1 MEVIK
6 KSLGQMGTN
15 CYVIWDETTLEA
27 AVIDPGFEDPRINDI
42 INDNKLKVEYILL
55 THGHFDHLGGVNPI
69 KQLTGA
75 KVLIHEND
83 ADCLLD
89 PRRNLSV
96 LAGMSMVLEPADGF
110 LKENDIITLGT
121 TKMRV
126 IHTPGHSKGG
136 VCLLVEDQLFAG
148 DTLFNTSIGRTD
160 FADGD
165 LNELLT
171 MIETKLFILSD
182 STIVL
187 PGHGE
192 NTTIGYEKMNN
203 PFLKGRFQE

>member
-1 MEVIK
+1 MKVIK

-15 CYVIWDETTLEA
+15 CYVVWDEKTLEA
-27 AVIDPGFEDPRINDI
+27 VVIDPGFEDQRISDI
-42 INDNKLKVEYILL
+42 INENKLKVNYILL
-55 THGHFDHLGGVNPI
+55 THGHFDHLGGVNQI
-69 KQLTGA
+69 KKLTGA

-83 ADCLLD
+83 ADCLID

-96 LAGMSMVLEPADGF
+96 LAGMSMILEPADGF
-110 LKENDIITLGT
+110 LNENETITLGNIAF
-121 TKMRV
+121 RV

-136 VCLLVEDQLFAG
+136 ICLLAEDQLFAG

-165 LNELLT
+165 LNELLNG
-171 MIETKLFILSD
+171 IKSKLFVLD
-182 STIVL
+182 DATTVL

-192 NTTIGYEKMNN
+192 NTTIGYEKTNN
-203 PFLKGRFQE
+203 PFLKGRF

>member
-15 CYVIWDETTLEA
+15 CYLIWDESTREA
-27 AVIDPGFEDPRINDI
+27 AVIDPGFEDQQVSDI
-42 INDNKLKVEYILL
+42 INEKKLNVKYILL
-55 THGHFDHLGGVNPI
+55 THGHFDHLGGVNQI

-89 PRRNLSV
+89 PKRNLSV

-110 LKENDIITLGT
+110 LRENETITLGT
-121 TKMRV
+121 SVIRV

-136 VCLLVEDQLFAG
+136 ICLLADKQLFAG

-165 LNELLT
+165 LNELLNG
-171 MIETKLFILSD
+171 IESKLFILD
-182 STIVL
+182 NETTVL

-192 NTTIGYEKMNN
+192 KTTIGYEKMNN
-203 PFLKGRFQE
+203 PFLKGRF

>member
-1 MEVIK
+1 MQVIK

-15 CYVIWDETTLEA
+15 CYLVWDEKTLEA
-27 AVIDPGFEDPRINDI
+27 AVIDPGFEDQRISDS
-42 INDNKLKVEYILL
+42 INENKLKVKYILL
-55 THGHFDHLGGVNPI
+55 THGHFDHLGGVNQI
-69 KQLTGA
+69 RELTGA

-96 LAGMSMVLEPADGF
+96 LAGMSMVLEPADGY
-110 LKENDIITLGT
+110 LKETETVSLGELVI
-121 TKMRV
+121 RV

-136 VCLLVEDQLFAG
+136 ICLLAEDQLFAG

-165 LNELLT
+165 LNELLNE
-171 MIETKLFILSD
+171 IETKLFILD
-182 STIVL
+182 DATTVL

-192 NTTIGYEKMNN
+192 NTTIGYEKKNN
-203 PFLKGRFQE
+203 PFLKGRL

>member
-15 CYVIWDETTLEA
+15 CYLIWDEKTLEA
-27 AVIDPGFEDPRINDI
+27 AVIDPGFEDQRINDI
-42 INDNKLKVEYILL
+42 INENKLKVKYILL
-55 THGHFDHLGGVNPI
+55 THGHFDHLGGVNHV

-110 LKENDIITLGT
+110 LKENETIALGEVVIQ
-121 TKMRV
+121 V

-136 VCLLVEDQLFAG
+136 ICLLAEDQLFAG

-165 LNELLT
+165 LNELLNG
-171 MIETKLFILSD
+171 IESKLFILD
-182 STIVL
+182 DATTVL

-203 PFLKGRFQE
+203 PFLKGRF

>member
-1 MEVIK
+1 MEIIK

-15 CYVIWDETTLEA
+15 CYLIWDEKTLEA
-27 AVIDPGFEDPRINDI
+27 AVIDPGFEDPQIGAI
-42 INDNKLKVEYILL
+42 INENKLNVKYILL
-55 THGHFDHLGGVNPI
+55 THGHFDHLGGVDQI

-110 LKENDIITLGT
+110 LKENETIALGT
-121 TKMRV
+121 ISIRV

-136 VCLLVEDQLFAG
+136 VCLLAEEHLFAG

-165 LNELLT
+165 LKELLNG
-171 MIETKLFILSD
+171 IETKLFILD
-182 STIVL
+182 DATIVL

-192 NTTIGYEKMNN
+192 NTTIGYEKLNN
-203 PFLKGRFQE
+203 PFLKGRF

>member
-1 MEVIK
+1 MEIIK

-15 CYVIWDETTLEA
+15 CYVIWDENTLEA
-27 AVIDPGFEDPRINDI
+27 AVVDPGFEDQQIGDI
-42 INDNKLKVEYILL
+42 IHDNKLKVRYILL
-55 THGHFDHLGGVNPI
+55 THGHFDHLGGVNQI

-89 PRRNLSV
+89 PKRNLSV
-96 LAGMSMVLEPADGF
+96 LAGMAMVLPPADGY
-110 LKENDIITLGT
+110 LSENQTITLGDIAI
-121 TKMRV
+121 RV

-136 VCLLVEDQLFAG
+136 VCFFADGQLIAG
-148 DTLFNTSIGRTD
+148 DTLFYASIGRTD

-165 LNELLT
+165 LSELLN
-171 MIETKLFILSD
+171 MIVTKLFILD
-182 STIVL
+182 DATIVL
-187 PGHGE
+187 PGHGG

-203 PFLKGRFQE
+203 PFLKGRF

>member
-15 CYVIWDETTLEA
+15 CYVVWDEKTLEA
-27 AVIDPGFEDPRINDI
+27 AVIDPGFEDQRISDI
-42 INDNKLKVEYILL
+42 INENKLAVKYILL
-55 THGHFDHLGGVNPI
+55 THGHFDHLGGVNQI
-69 KQLTGA
+69 KQLTDA

-96 LAGMSMVLEPADGF
+96 LAGMSMVLEPADSY
-110 LKENDIITLGT
+110 LKETQTISLGEVVI
-121 TKMRV
+121 RV

-136 VCLLVEDQLFAG
+136 VCLLAENQLFAG

-165 LNELLT
+165 LDELLNG
-171 MIETKLFILSD
+171 IEAKLFILD
-182 STIVL
+182 DATTVL

-203 PFLKGRFQE
+203 PFLKGRF

>member
-1 MEVIK
+1 MQVIK

-15 CYVIWDETTLEA
+15 CYLVWDEKTLEA
-27 AVIDPGFEDPRINDI
+27 AVIDPGFEDQRISDS
-42 INDNKLKVEYILL
+42 INENKLKVKYILL
-55 THGHFDHLGGVNPI
+55 THGHFDHLGGVNQI
-69 KQLTGA
+69 RKLTGA

-96 LAGMSMVLEPADGF
+96 LAGMSMVLEPADGY
-110 LKENDIITLGT
+110 LNENETITLGT
-121 TKMRV
+121 VVIRV

-136 VCLLVEDQLFAG
+136 ICLLAEDQLFAG

-165 LNELLT
+165 LNELLNA
-171 MIETKLFILSD
+171 IETKLFILD
-182 STIVL
+182 DATTVL

-203 PFLKGRFQE
+203 PFLKGRL

>member
-15 CYVIWDETTLEA
+15 CYVVWDENTLEA
-27 AVIDPGFEDPRINDI
+27 AVVDPGFEDQQIGDI
-42 INDNKLKVEYILL
+42 INDNKLKVKYILL
-55 THGHFDHLGGVNPI
+55 THGHFDHLGGVNQI

-83 ADCLLD
+83 ADCLVD
-89 PRRNLSV
+89 SKRNLSALAGIDMV
-96 LAGMSMVLEPADGF
+96 LAPADGY
-110 LKENDIITLGT
+110 LNENETITLGEIVI
-121 TKMRV
+121 RI

-136 VCLLVEDQLFAG
+136 VCFLADGQLIAG

-165 LNELLT
+165 LSELLNA
-171 MIETKLFILSD
+171 IEMKLFILD
-182 STIVL
+182 DATIVL
-187 PGHGE
+187 PGHGG
-192 NTTIGYEKMNN
+192 NTTIGYEKMHN
-203 PFLKGRFQE
+203 PFLKGRF

>member
-15 CYVIWDETTLEA
+15 CYVVWDEKTLEA
-27 AVIDPGFEDPRINDI
+27 AVIDPGFEDQRISDI
-42 INDNKLKVEYILL
+42 INENKLAVKYILL
-55 THGHFDHLGGVNPI
+55 THGHFDHLGGVNQI
-69 KQLTGA
+69 KQLTDA

-96 LAGMSMVLEPADGF
+96 LAGMSMVLEPADGY
-110 LKENDIITLGT
+110 LKETETISLGEVVI
-121 TKMRV
+121 RV

-136 VCLLVEDQLFAG
+136 VCLLAENQLFAG

-165 LNELLT
+165 LDELLNG
-171 MIETKLFILSD
+171 IEAKLFILD
-182 STIVL
+182 DATIVL

-203 PFLKGRFQE
+203 PFLKGRF

>member
-1 MEVIK
+1 MEMIK

-15 CYVIWDETTLEA
+15 CYLIWDEKTLEA
-27 AVIDPGFEDPRINDI
+27 AVIDPGFEDPQIGAI
-42 INDNKLKVEYILL
+42 INENKLNVKYILL
-55 THGHFDHLGGVNPI
+55 THGHFDHLGGVDQI

-110 LKENDIITLGT
+110 LKENETIALGT
-121 TKMRV
+121 ISIRV

-136 VCLLVEDQLFAG
+136 VCLLAEDHLFAG

-165 LNELLT
+165 LKELLNG
-171 MIETKLFILSD
+171 IETKLFILD
-182 STIVL
+182 DATIVL

-192 NTTIGYEKMNN
+192 NTTIGYEKLNN
-203 PFLKGRFQE
+203 PFLKGRF

>member
-1 MEVIK
+1 MEVVK

-15 CYVIWDETTLEA
+15 CYLIWDEKTLEA
-27 AVIDPGFEDPRINDI
+27 AVIDPGFEDQRINDI
-42 INDNKLKVEYILL
+42 ISENKLKVKYILL
-55 THGHFDHLGGVNPI
+55 THGHFDHLGGVNQI
-69 KQLTGA
+69 KQLTAA

-110 LKENDIITLGT
+110 LKENETIALGT
-121 TKMRV
+121 VVIRV

-136 VCLLVEDQLFAG
+136 VCLLAEDQLFAG

-165 LNELLT
+165 LKELLNG
-171 MIETKLFILSD
+171 IESKLFILD
-182 STIVL
+182 DATTVL

-203 PFLKGRFQE
+203 PFLKGRF

>member
-1 MEVIK
+1 MEIIK

-15 CYVIWDETTLEA
+15 CYLIWDEKTLEA
-27 AVIDPGFEDPRINDI
+27 AVIDPGYEDPQIGAI
-42 INDNKLKVEYILL
+42 INENKLNVKYILL
-55 THGHFDHLGGVNPI
+55 THGHFDHLGGVDQI

-75 KVLIHEND
+75 RVLIHEND

-110 LKENDIITLGT
+110 LKENDTIALGT
-121 TKMRV
+121 VVIRV

-136 VCLLVEDQLFAG
+136 VCLLAEDQLFAG

-165 LNELLT
+165 LKELLNG
-171 MIETKLFILSD
+171 IETKLFVLD
-182 STIVL
+182 DATIVS

-203 PFLKGRFQE
+203 PFLKGRF

>member
-15 CYVIWDETTLEA
+15 CYLIWDESTREA
-27 AVIDPGFEDPRINDI
+27 AVIDPGFEDQQVSDI
-42 INDNKLKVEYILL
+42 INEKKLNVKYILL
-55 THGHFDHLGGVNPI
+55 THGHFDHLGGVNQI

-89 PRRNLSV
+89 PKRNLSV

-110 LKENDIITLGT
+110 LRENETITLGT
-121 TKMRV
+121 SVIRV

-136 VCLLVEDQLFAG
+136 ICLLADKQLFAG

-165 LNELLT
+165 LNELLNG
-171 MIETKLFILSD
+171 IESKLFILD
-182 STIVL
+182 NETTVL

-203 PFLKGRFQE
+203 PFLKGRF

>member
-15 CYVIWDETTLEA
+15 CYVVWDEITREA
-27 AVIDPGFEDPRINDI
+27 AVIDPGFEDQRISDI
-42 INDNKLKVEYILL
+42 IAENKLTVKYILL
-55 THGHFDHLGGVNPI
+55 THGHFDHLGGVNQI

-96 LAGMSMVLEPADGF
+96 LAGLSIVLEPADGY
-110 LKENDIITLGT
+110 LKENENICLGAIAI
-121 TKMRV
+121 RV

-136 VCLLVEDQLFAG
+136 ICLLAEDQLFAG

-165 LNELLT
+165 LNELLNG
-171 MIETKLFILSD
+171 IESKLFILND
-182 STIVL
+182 TTAVY

-203 PFLKGRFQE
+203 PFLKGRF

>member
-1 MEVIK
+1 MEIIK

-15 CYVIWDETTLEA
+15 CYLIWDEKTLEA
-27 AVIDPGFEDPRINDI
+27 AVIDPGFEDPQIGAI
-42 INDNKLKVEYILL
+42 INENKLNVKYILL
-55 THGHFDHLGGVNPI
+55 THGHFDHLGGVDQI

-75 KVLIHEND
+75 KVLIHQND

-110 LKENDIITLGT
+110 LKENETIALGT
-121 TKMRV
+121 VSIRV

-136 VCLLVEDQLFAG
+136 VCLLAEDHLFAG

-165 LNELLT
+165 LKELLNG
-171 MIETKLFILSD
+171 IETKLFILD
-182 STIVL
+182 DATIVL

-192 NTTIGYEKMNN
+192 NTTIGYEKLNN
-203 PFLKGRFQE
+203 PFLKGRF

>member
-1 MEVIK
+1 MEMIK

-15 CYVIWDETTLEA
+15 CYLIWDEKTLEA
-27 AVIDPGFEDPRINDI
+27 AVIDPGFEDPQISAI
-42 INDNKLKVEYILL
+42 INENKLNVKYILL
-55 THGHFDHLGGVNPI
+55 THGHFDHLGGVDQI

-110 LKENDIITLGT
+110 LKENETIALGT
-121 TKMRV
+121 ISIRV

-136 VCLLVEDQLFAG
+136 VCLLAEDHLFAG

-165 LNELLT
+165 LKELLNG
-171 MIETKLFILSD
+171 IETKLFILD
-182 STIVL
+182 DATIVL

-192 NTTIGYEKMNN
+192 NTTIGYEKLNN
-203 PFLKGRFQE
+203 PFLKGRF

>member
-15 CYVIWDETTLEA
+15 CYVIWDEKTLEA
-27 AVIDPGFEDPRINDI
+27 AVIDPGFEDQRINAI
-42 INDNKLKVEYILL
+42 INENKLQVKYILL
-55 THGHFDHLGGVNPI
+55 THGHFDHLGGVNQI

-75 KVLIHEND
+75 KVLIHQGD
-83 ADCLLD
+83 ADCLTD

-96 LAGMSMVLEPADGF
+96 LAGLSMVLDPADGF
-110 LKENDIITLGT
+110 LSENETITLGEIVI
-121 TKMRV
+121 RV

-136 VCLLVEDQLFAG
+136 ICLLAEDQLFAG

-165 LNELLT
+165 LNELLNG
-171 MIETKLFILSD
+171 ISSKLFILD
-182 STIVL
+182 DATTVL

-192 NTTIGYEKMNN
+192 NTTIGYEKTNN
-203 PFLKGRFQE
+203 PFLKGRF

>member
-6 KSLGQMGTN
+6 KALGQMGTN
-15 CYVIWDETTLEA
+15 CYVVWDEKTLEA
-27 AVIDPGFEDPRINDI
+27 AVIDPGFEDQRINDI
-42 INDNKLKVEYILL
+42 IYENRLQVKYILL
-55 THGHFDHLGGVNPI
+55 THGHFDHLGGVNQI

-96 LAGMSMVLEPADGF
+96 LAGLSMVLEPADG
-110 LKENDIITLGT
+110 LLSENETITLGDIVF
-121 TKMRV
+121 RV

-136 VCLLVEDQLFAG
+136 ICLLAEDQLFVG

-165 LNELLT
+165 LNELLNG
-171 MIETKLFILSD
+171 IESKLFILD
-182 STIVL
+182 DATIVL

-192 NTTIGYEKMNN
+192 NTTIGYEKTNN
-203 PFLKGRFQE
+203 PFLKGRF